1 MLDVPSQ
8 MQFELLDPDEN
19 NRWAFKISPQ
29 RVQAEF
35 TRNAKGEV
43 IGMKLHKSGDVFE
56 VPRQGSDRDHEIAAE
71 KKARESVKATAD
83 GETLKA
89 AWVGTLDINGMKPV
103 MQFRIMD
110 NENGTTT
117 AYFDSLTEGAK
128 NFTATWSQKDDQL
141 TFEVAKIKLT
151 YRGTLNA
158 SKNTAVGKWSQ
169 GGRTLPLTLT
179 KRDKAQK

>member
-1 MLDVPSQ
+1 M
-8 MQFELLDPDEN
+8 
-19 NRWAFKISPQ
+19 
-29 RVQAEF
+29 
-35 TRNAKGEV
+35 
-43 IGMKLHKSGDVFE
+43 
-56 VPRQGSDRDHEIAAE
+56 AAE
-71 KKARESVKATAD
+71 KKAKRESAKATAVN
-83 GETLKA
+83 GKLKE
-89 AWVGTLDINGMKPV
+89 AWVGTLDIKGMRPV

-128 NFTATWSQKDDQL
+128 NFTATWTQKDDQL